1 MPDASRRSLSPQQR
15 EAVVERLVR
24 TLAEEPDVAF
34 AYLYGSFLGELPFRD
49 VDVGVYLENVD
60 AAAPDSAAER
70 TLEIATR
77 LSAEL
82 EIPVD
87 VRLLNSAPPTFA
99 FHVLRGR
106 RLLSRNDDLRAHV
119 LAETARRYLD
129 LEPLL
134 RRATKEAFAV

>member
-1 MPDASRRSLSPQQR
+1 M
-15 EAVVERLVR
+15 ERLVR
-24 TLAEEPDVAF
+24 ALAEQPDVTF
-34 AYLYGSFLGELPFRD
+34 AYLYGSFLGKRPFRD

-60 AAAPDSAAER
+60 AATSGSAAER

-82 EIPVD
+82 ELPVD
-87 VRLLNSAPPTFA
+87 VRLLNGAPPTFA

-106 RLLSRNDDLRAHV
+106 RLLSRNDDLLAHV

-134 RRATKEAFAV
+134 RRATKEAFAA